1 MTGLSERDQVM
12 GLVSEAM
19 IAGARQD
26 RACAAISLSARTM
39 QRWQCDVLRGG
50 SGSAS
55 RGDQRPRR
63 VQAPPNKL
71 SALERQRLLAI
82 ANSVEF
88 GHLPPSQIVPRLA
101 DRGQYV
107 ASESTFNRILKAE
120 HQLRHRG
127 AERPGQPRSK
137 PRALSSSAPNEL
149 FSWDITY
156 LPTSVKGR
164 YFYLY
169 LFMDVFSRKV
179 VGWQVY
185 ETESSDL
192 AGEVMRDLCKRENIA
207 PDQVVLHS
215 DNGSPMALGHPVK
228 GATML
233 ATLQALG
240 VMPSFSRP
248 AVSNDNPFS
257 ESLFRT
263 MKYRPTYPR
272 RPFESLLAARQWVGT
287 FVQWYNHEHRHSAIG
302 FVTPDQRQMGLDS
315 ALLNQRVQVYEAAKA
330 RHPQRWSGP
339 RPAPG
344 ATRNWQHISIVHLN
358 PDQLHTDKNRE
369 KDNHP
374 ILKKAA

>member
-1 MTGLSERDQVM
+1 MTGLSERDQVI

-19 IAGARQD
+19 TAGARQD

-39 QRWQCDVLRGG
+39 QRWQCDV
-50 SGSAS
+50 A
-55 RGDQRPRR
+55 RGDQRPLR

-82 ANSVEF
+82 ANSAEF

-120 HQLRHRG
+120 HQLQHRG
-127 AERPGQPRSK
+127 AERPGQARSK
-137 PRALSSSAPNEL
+137 PRALSTSAPNQL

-156 LPTSVKGR
+156 LPTSVKGL

-169 LFMDVFSRKV
+169 LFMDIYSRKV

-192 AGEVMRDLCKRENIA
+192 ASEVMRDVCKRENIA

-215 DNGSPMALGHPVK
+215 DNGSPMK

-233 ATLQALG
+233 ATLQSLG

-263 MKYRPTYPR
+263 MKYRPTYPT
-272 RPFESLLAARQWVGT
+272 RPFEHLLAARQWVGS
-287 FVQWYNHEHRHSAIG
+287 FVQWSNHEHRHSAIG
-302 FVTPDQRQMGLDS
+302 FVTPNQRHTGLDS

-330 RHPQRWSGP
+330 RHPQRWSG
-339 RPAPG
+339 
-344 ATRNWQHISIVHLN
+344 ATRNWQPISIVHLN
-358 PDQLHTDKNRE
+358 PDQLHTDNNRH
-369 KDNHP
+369 KDYHP
-374 ILKKAA
+374 TLKQAA

>member
-1 MTGLSERDQVM
+1 MTSLSERGQIM
-12 GLVSEAM
+12 TLLNQA
-19 IAGARQD
+19 IAAGARQD
-26 RACAAISLSARTM
+26 RACAVISLSARTM
-39 QRWQCDVLRGG
+39 QRWQSDVLRGG
-50 SGSAS
+50 SESAS

-107 ASESTFNRILKAE
+107 ASESTFNRILKTE

-127 AERPGQPRSK
+127 AERPGQSRSK
-137 PRALSSSAPNEL
+137 PRALSTSAPNEL

-156 LPTSVKGR
+156 LPTSVNGR

-215 DNGSPMALGHPVK
+215 DNGSPMALGHPV
-228 GATML
+228 L

-248 AVSNDNPFS
+248 AVSND
-257 ESLFRT
+257 
-263 MKYRPTYPR
+263 
-272 RPFESLLAARQWVGT
+272 
-287 FVQWYNHEHRHSAIG
+287 
-302 FVTPDQRQMGLDS
+302 
-315 ALLNQRVQVYEAAKA
+315 
-330 RHPQRWSGP
+330 
-339 RPAPG
+339 
-344 ATRNWQHISIVHLN
+344 
-358 PDQLHTDKNRE
+358 
-369 KDNHP
+369 
-374 ILKKAA
+374 

>member
-1 MTGLSERDQVM
+1 MTGLSERDQVI
-12 GLVSEAM
+12 GLVGEAM
-19 IAGARQD
+19 MAGARQD

-39 QRWQCDVLRGG
+39 QRWQGDVV
-50 SGSAS
+50 

-63 VQAPPNKL
+63 VQAPQNKL
-71 SALERQRLLAI
+71 SELERQRLLAI

-107 ASESTFNRILKAE
+107 ASESTFNRILKTE

-127 AERPGQPRSK
+127 AERPGQSRSK
-137 PRALSSSAPNEL
+137 PRALSTSAPNEL

-156 LPTSVKGR
+156 LPTSVNGR

-215 DNGSPMALGHPVK
+215 DNGSPMK

-302 FVTPDQRQMGLDS
+302 FVTPDQRHTGLDS

-330 RHPQRWSGP
+330 RHPQRWSG
-339 RPAPG
+339 
-344 ATRNWQHISIVHLN
+344 ATRNWQPISIVHLN
-358 PDQLHTDKNRE
+358 PDQLHTDNNRH
-369 KDNHP
+369 KDNHRT
-374 ILKKAA
+374 LKQAA

>member
-1 MTGLSERDQVM
+1 MTGLLEREQVM

-19 IAGARQD
+19 TAGARQD

-39 QRWQCDVLRGG
+39 QRWQCDV
-50 SGSAS
+50 AQ
-55 RGDQRPRR
+55 GDQRPRR

-71 SALERQRLLAI
+71 NALERQRLLAI
-82 ANSVEF
+82 ANSDEF

-127 AERPGQPRSK
+127 AERPGQPRGK
-137 PRALSSSAPNEL
+137 PRALSTSAPNEL

-156 LPTSVKGR
+156 LPTSVKGL

-169 LFMDVFSRKV
+169 LFMDIYSRKV

-192 AGEVMRDLCKRENIA
+192 ASEVMRDLCKRENIA

-215 DNGSPMALGHPVK
+215 DNGSPMK

-263 MKYRPTYPR
+263 MKYRPTYPT
-272 RPFESLLAARQWVGT
+272 RPFEHLLAARQWVGS

-302 FVTPDQRQMGLDS
+302 FVTPDQRHTGLDT

-330 RHPQRWSGP
+330 RNPQRWC
-339 RPAPG
+339 G
-344 ATRNWQHISIVHLN
+344 ATRNWQPVSIVHLN
-358 PDQLHTDKNRE
+358 PDQLNTYKKRQE
-369 KDNHP
+369 DNQP
-374 ILKKAA
+374 TLKQAA